1 VSGKPSRHPG
11 NPTVPTVAVASGHC
25 TDQQRWNDG
34 AYLLG
39 SLPLNER
46 HAYERHLGVCT
57 FCRAGILRLSGLV
70 GLLRLVR
77 ENDVADLPRLA
88 GMVCRGRVGAAGS
101 PVPRVQR

>member
-1 VSGKPSRHPG
+1 VSGKASRHLG
-11 NPTVPTVAVASGHC
+11 NPTGRTVVVASGHC

-57 FCRAGILRLSGLV
+57 FCRAGILRLAAPV
-70 GLLRLVR
+70 GLCRLVR

>member
-1 VSGKPSRHPG
+1 MSDQASRQPC
-11 NPTVPTVAVASGHC
+11 NPTVRTVASGQC

-88 GMVCRGRVGAAGS
+88 GMVCRGRWAPAV
-101 PVPRVQR
+101 RRY

>member
-1 VSGKPSRHPG
+1 M
-11 NPTVPTVAVASGHC
+11 ASGHC

-39 SLPLNER
+39 SLPLNAR
-46 HAYERHLGVCT
+46 HAYERHLGAAR
-57 FCRAGILRLSGLV
+57 FAAPSILRLSGLV

>member
-1 VSGKPSRHPG
+1 MR
-11 NPTVPTVAVASGHC
+11 TVAVASGHC
-25 TDQQRWNDG
+25 TDEQRWNDG

-70 GLLRLVR
+70 GLLRL
-77 ENDVADLPRLA
+77 A
-88 GMVCRGRVGAAGS
+88 GMVCRGRWAPAVR
-101 PVPRVQR
+101 PY